1 VSARFLYRAIR
12 ARYRDQAAELSA
24 AGSALAEGDGAVD
37 VGAHKGAYVYWLRRA
52 VGPTG
57 RVYAFEPQRALA
69 ASLAEEAARRNW
81 SNVVVRDCAISDRA
95 GTGTLHVPGEGDS
108 QGASLEEAILGAAP
122 CRDISCPTD
131 TLDHQLEGA
140 GPVALVKVDV
150 EGHELAV
157 FRGARRTLTEGSPVL
172 LFECEARHLTKH
184 TMEDVFGFLEGL
196 GYSGSFFSP
205 DGLLPVS
212 RFEAAVHQR
221 RTDGRFWKARD
232 YCNNF
237 LFRRPG

>member
-12 ARYRDQAAELSA
+12 ARYRDQAAELA
-24 AGSALAEGDGAVD
+24 AARSVLAEGDVAVD

-52 VGPTG
+52 VGRSG
-57 RVYAFEPQRALA
+57 RVLAFEPQRALA
-69 ASLAEEAARRNW
+69 ASLSEEAARLRW
-81 SNVVVRDCAISDRA
+81 SNVIVRDCAISDKE
-95 GTGTLHVPGEGDS
+95 GTGTLHVPGQGDS
-108 QGASLEEAILGAAP
+108 QGASLEEAILGAAS
-122 CRDISCPTD
+122 CRDVPCPTD

-157 FRGARRTLTEGSPVL
+157 FRGARRTLSEDSPVL

-196 GYSGSFFSP
+196 GYSGSFFAP
-205 DGLLPVS
+205 EGLLPVS
-212 RFEAAVHQR
+212 RFVAAVHQR
-221 RTDGRFWKARD
+221 RTAGRFWKAPG

-237 LFRRPG
+237 LFRRAG